1 MFRDDKKRGVVVK
14 DSPRVQ
20 YINVEVVQMKCEP
33 AELVVELDM
42 PGVPLNNARDSETEV
57 KHYYVLR
64 KYEPAELVKEL
75 DMPGVPLS
83 CAMDGGTEV
92 KHYDDN
98 VQGEALGKLQ
108 ISLESFLLLV
118 IKVTYEVAKQKS
130 VSKKHSV
137 RSRTEKKGKLDGSRV
152 LERCSDPH
160 LPTPVLGVFWMFR
173 NGSKCSRS
181 SLIIV

>member
-1 MFRDDKKRGVVVK
+1 MGEEEEWERSIFNAEVIQLLNSSQPSMGGPECFRDDKRRGVVVK
-14 DSPRVQ
+14 ASPRVQ
-20 YINVEVVQMKCEP
+20 YIDVEVVQMKCEP
-33 AELVVELDM
+33 AELVV
-42 PGVPLNNARDSETEV
+42 
-57 KHYYVLR
+57 
-64 KYEPAELVKEL
+64 EL

-98 VQGEALGKLQ
+98 VQGEVLGKLQ
-108 ISLESFLLLV
+108 ISLESFLLLES
-118 IKVTYEVAKQKS
+118 KVTYEVAKQKS

-137 RSRTEKKGKLDGSRV
+137 RSRTEKKGKLDGRRV

-173 NGSKCSRS
+173 NGSKCQH
-181 SLIIV
+181 IVFNFV

>member
-1 MFRDDKKRGVVVK
+1 MGEDYLRYGGTTIVEQQSAHYGRTRVYRDDKRRGVVVK
-14 DSPRVQ
+14 ASPRVK
-20 YINVEVVQMKCEP
+20 YINVDEVQMKVEMKCDP

-42 PGVPLNNARDSETEV
+42 Q
-57 KHYYVLR
+57 
-64 KYEPAELVKEL
+64 
-75 DMPGVPLS
+75 GVPLS

-98 VQGEALGKLQ
+98 VQGVASGKLQ
-108 ISLESFLLLV
+108 ISLESFLLLES
-118 IKVTYEVAKQKS
+118 KVTYEVAKQKS

-137 RSRTEKKGKLDGSRV
+137 RSRTEKKGKLDGRRD

-173 NGSKCSRS
+173 NSSKCSRS